1 VKLSR
6 PPPETRALYFSEV
19 FAVAEAEDGRPKG
32 REGKTTYLI
41 SDFYISSLYHLY
53 PTEEC
58 EKALYPE
65 VLDVRDDMEM
75 I

>member
-1 VKLSR
+1 M
-6 PPPETRALYFSEV
+6 YFSEV

-58 EKALYPE
+58 EKST
-65 VLDVRDDMEM
+65 VSGSVRC
-75 I
+75 